1 MKATVYNLTG
11 KKVKEITL
19 PSFFSS
25 KIREDIISKVLEA
38 KKSKQPY
45 GPNPVAGMQYSA
57 SGKLI
62 HRRGVWKSQY
72 KRGMSRI
79 PRKIMSRRGSQ
90 FNWEGATSPNTRG
103 GRRAHPPKALSM
115 VNTKKINKKE
125 LVIALKSALSATA
138 NIEKLKE
145 KYSRLKNKEIKQ
157 APFVIDKIDTI
168 KTKQIIEG
176 LRKILGED
184 LFKVA
189 IKKKSIRSGK
199 GKLRGR
205 KYKSSAG
212 ILIVIGKDEKLKTKT
227 LDIRN
232 VDNLSIVDLAKGGEG
247 RLTVYTESAIQ
258 ELENKFKINK
268 K

>member
-1 MKATVYNLTG
+1 MKTQVYDLTG
-11 KKVKEITL
+11 KKIKEISL
-19 PSFFSS
+19 PSFFSY
-25 KIREDIISKVLEA
+25 KIRDDIISKVLEA

-79 PRKIMSRRGSQ
+79 PRKTMSRRGSQ

-103 GRRAHPPKALSM
+103 GRRAHPPKPISM
-115 VNTKKINKKE
+115 INTKKVNKKE
-125 LVIALKSALSATA
+125 LLIAFKSALSATA
-138 NIEKLKE
+138 NKEKLKE
-145 KYSRLKNKEIKQ
+145 KYLTLKNKEIKQ
-157 APFVIDKIDTI
+157 VPFIIEKLDNQ
-168 KTKQIIEG
+168 KTKQVIDC
-176 LRKILGED
+176 LKKILGED
-184 LFKVA
+184 LFEIA

-212 ILIVIGKDEKLKTKT
+212 VLIVIGKDEKFKTKK
-227 LDIRN
+227 LDIKTAN
-232 VDNLSIVDLAKGGEG
+232 ELNIVDLAKGGSG
-247 RLTVYTESAIQ
+247 RLTVYTENAIK
-258 ELENKFKINK
+258 EIENKIKGK
-268 K
+268 LQ